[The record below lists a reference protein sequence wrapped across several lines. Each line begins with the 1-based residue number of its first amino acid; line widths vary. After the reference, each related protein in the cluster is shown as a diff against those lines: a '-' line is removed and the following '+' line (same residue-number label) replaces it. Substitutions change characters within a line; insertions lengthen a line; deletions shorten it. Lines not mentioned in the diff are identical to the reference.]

1 MDNLLK
7 SPHVMLSAHFHLP
20 TLSHREKKNCFTH
33 LLPQPPQEQEQRE
46 KNQSPEIYLTVR
58 KMNNVAA
65 QKTNTNPI
73 TLTCPL
79 LVLGLLPNFDL
90 VTDFYS

>member
-7 SPHVMLSAHFHLP
+7 SPHAMLSAHFHLP
-20 TLSHREKKNCFTH
+20 TLSHREKKMFYSPT
-33 LLPQPPQEQEQRE
+33 PQPPQEQEQRE

-58 KMNNVAA
+58 KMSNVAA

-90 VTDFYS
+90 VTDFYG

>member
-1 MDNLLK
+1 M
-7 SPHVMLSAHFHLP
+7 S
-20 TLSHREKKNCFTH
+20 
-33 LLPQPPQEQEQRE
+33 
-46 KNQSPEIYLTVR
+46 
-58 KMNNVAA
+58 NVAA

-90 VTDFYS
+90 VTDFYG